1 MKLTQAMGARWER
14 AGLWGCVHCAPSC
27 PALGPPSN
35 RDPSVV
41 VAPSSTGAAY
51 FPSDA
56 TGFLMCDTAGQH
68 GEGCR

>member
-1 MKLTQAMGARWER
+1 MG
-14 AGLWGCVHCAPSC
+14 LCVCRTPSC
-27 PALGPPSN
+27 PALEPPSN

-41 VAPSSTGAAY
+41 VAPSSTEATY